1 MTVFYRRRENGEGLR
16 VGFTVS
22 RVLGGAV
29 ERNRVKRRLREAV
42 RLRRQDFREPVD
54 VVINPKKSVLK
65 ADFGELL
72 AEVEKAFQTVRQR
85 VESSRKGG

>member
-42 RLRRQDFREPVD
+42 RLRRQDFCEPVD
-54 VVINPKKSVLK
+54 VVINPKKSALK
-65 ADFGELL
+65 ADFGDLL

-85 VESSRKGG
+85 IESSRR

>member
-29 ERNRVKRRLREAV
+29 DRNRVKRRLREAV
-42 RLRRQDFREPVD
+42 RLRRPDFREPVD

-72 AEVEKAFQTVRQR
+72 AEVEKAFQTVRQKI
-85 VESSRKGG
+85 ESSRR